1 MKKLIKKILK
11 EQSYINQHGGLH
23 DFSLGVYYPFDEM
36 SPMIQWFLGE
46 YGEQIQ
52 VQGWTIFDSASS
64 YPLKKYDNKGKSFWM
79 VERIDDVDSWSMD
92 TGLPTF
98 DLVKSDMEADKKA
111 KELGLIVDEYGV
123 VEGFGDHNY
132 VEDYNS

>member
-23 DFSLGVYYPFDEM
+23 DFSFGVYYPFDEM

-52 VQGWTIFDSASS
+52 VQGWTIFDSAAS

-79 VERIDDVDSWSMD
+79 VERIDDVDSWYMV
-92 TGLPTF
+92 LWK
-98 DLVKSDMEADKKA
+98 V
-111 KELGLIVDEYGV
+111 LGIITMLKIITRKLYNKIV
-123 VEGFGDHNY
+123 
-132 VEDYNS
+132 